1 MGHWTDLPAVW
12 HQAADNFG
20 DGDYTTNEQAD
31 RMAAVNGI
39 ALHIAQGSG
48 AGTVSWCA
56 NPSSDVGPH
65 FVVAEDGTITQ
76 MVDTT
81 DYSWCQAAGNR
92 YWLSVENAG
101 WSGNPLTAGQV
112 EANARIL
119 AKAHQV
125 YGVPLQATDDV
136 NGRGLGWHGMGGAA
150 WGGHY
155 DCPGEPIKAQR
166 GAIIARAQQ
175 IIDGGGSMVSELWT
189 GMQTSR
195 GPNTVGNAVFEGDF
209 AAQDALAA
217 IRAFA
222 ADETTRDGVEAAKL
236 AEVDQAVDHLVT
248 VLDALAARPSA
259 TLSAEQLA
267 AIGSSAGVQ
276 AATVIGARIDSLE
289 AKIVEVRALVAAMV
303 MAFGGVG
310 GVLQTLQSVSVDDEA
325 DDGSDASAS

>member
-20 DGDYTTNEQAD
+20 DGDYVPNEPAD

-65 FVVAEDGTITQ
+65 FVVDESGNITQ
-76 MVDTT
+76 MVDTD

-101 WSGNPLTAGQV
+101 WSGNPLTAGQI

-119 AKAHQV
+119 ARAHQV
-125 YGVPLQATDDV
+125 YGVPLQATDSTS
-136 NGRGLGWHGMGGAA
+136 GRGLGWHGMGGAD

-175 IIDGGGSMVSELWT
+175 IIDGGGSTTMSELT
-189 GMQTSR
+189 GYDRRALDSILYMLYTTLATDSDPIISVHVVDGAQKTW
-195 GPNTVGNAVFEGDF
+195 PNKLRQRLVAI
-209 AAQDALAA
+209 ASDAETIKAGVADLQARPAPTATLTAEDRAA
-217 IRAFA
+217 IATA
-222 ADETTRDGVEAAKL
+222 AGTSAA
-236 AEVDQAVDHLVT
+236 A
-248 VLDALAARPSA
+248 
-259 TLSAEQLA
+259 
-267 AIGSSAGVQ
+267 
-276 AATVIGARIDSLE
+276 VIGARIDDLDGQ
-289 AKIVEVRALVAAMV
+289 IEVVRGLVGALITAL
-303 MAFGGVG
+303 GGVG
-310 GVLQTLQSVSVDDEA
+310 GVLQTLQSVPALST

>member
-20 DGDYTTNEQAD
+20 DGDYTPNEPAD

-65 FVVAEDGTITQ
+65 FVVDESGNITQ
-76 MVDTT
+76 MVDTD

-101 WSGNPLTAGQV
+101 WSGNPLTAGQI

-119 AKAHQV
+119 ARAHQV
-125 YGVPLQATDDV
+125 YGVPLQATDSTS
-136 NGRGLGWHGMGGAA
+136 GRGLGWHGMGGAD

-175 IIDGGGSMVSELWT
+175 IIGGGSTIMALEGYDRRALDSVLYMLYTVLALDSEQVISVHVVDGAQKTW
-189 GMQTSR
+189 
-195 GPNTVGNAVFEGDF
+195 PNRLRERLLAI
-209 AAQDALAA
+209 AADAETIKSGVADLQGRPVPTATLTAEDRAA
-217 IRAFA
+217 IATA
-222 ADETTRDGVEAAKL
+222 AGTSAA
-236 AEVDQAVDHLVT
+236 
-248 VLDALAARPSA
+248 
-259 TLSAEQLA
+259 
-267 AIGSSAGVQ
+267 G
-276 AATVIGARIDSLE
+276 VIGARIDDVE
-289 AKIVEVRALVAAMV
+289 GQIAEVRVLVSALITVL
-303 MAFGGVG
+303 GGVG
-310 GVLQTLQSVSVDDEA
+310 GVLQTLQSVPVG
-325 DDGSDASAS
+325 DGSDASAS